1 MRAGAVADLRGPSE
15 TLPRLSRC
23 GWLFLD
29 TSRNDRRQWCA
40 MDTCGAASK
49 MARYRAR
56 KA

>member
-1 MRAGAVADLRGPSE
+1 M
-15 TLPRLSRC
+15 PRLSRC